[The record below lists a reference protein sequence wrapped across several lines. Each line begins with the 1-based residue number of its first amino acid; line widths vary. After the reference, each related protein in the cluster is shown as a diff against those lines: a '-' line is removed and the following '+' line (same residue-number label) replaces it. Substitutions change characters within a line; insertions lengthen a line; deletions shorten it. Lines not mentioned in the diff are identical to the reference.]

1 MFVYNWIEHVFSF
14 GHVHLFFRSY
24 GSIESYLKD
33 FFEELIDE
41 TEVPATGLVGE
52 LKGIGLRAGEEE
64 KI

>member
-1 MFVYNWIEHVFSF
+1 M
-14 GHVHLFFRSY
+14 FFRSY